1 MNRRINTLILILVL
15 VALAL
20 WVDLSNT
27 ITITNPFN
35 GNSIYSRN
43 VATRLGLDLRGGL
56 QVLLEADLPADQPI
70 DSEQLSV
77 ARDILENRTNAL
89 GVSESSLQVAG
100 ERRIV
105 GEFPGVKDPE
115 EVMGTLGQTG
125 LLEFVDFSA
134 LTQEEIAQIIAQEIE
149 IKTDFG
155 LSQPVESPDLSAPLE
170 ERVYHTVL
178 TGTALKTVS
187 VGRSQVGE
195 FYIQFE
201 LNSEGAK
208 IFKEY
213 TGSHIGKVLA
223 IVLDKKVISA
233 PVIQAQI
240 ENQGQITGKF
250 TYEEANSLTIQLR
263 YGSLPI
269 PFKVV
274 ESRIVGPT
282 LGQDSLTKSLFAGLV
297 GILIVF
303 LFMGIY
309 YRLPGVLADISIII
323 YAILAFAIFKWIPVT
338 LTLPGVAG
346 FLLSTGSALD
356 ANILI
361 FERLKEELRAGRRL
375 DAAANIGWT
384 RAWPSIRDSNIA
396 TLITSAILF
405 LFGNAFGATI
415 VKGFAFTLFIGVAIS
430 LFTSLIVTRTLLNLV
445 LGLIKPGTE
454 KPSWFGL

>member
-1 MNRRINTLILILVL
+1 MNRHINTLILILIL

-20 WVDLSNT
+20 WIDLSDT
-27 ITITNPFN
+27 FTLTNPFN
-35 GNSIYSRN
+35 GNVIYSRN

-56 QVLLEADLPADQPI
+56 QVLLEADLPSDQKV
-70 DSEQLSV
+70 DAEQMAV

-105 GEFPGVKDPE
+105 GEFPGVKDPD

-134 LTQEEIAQIIAQEIE
+134 LTDQEIAQIIGEQIE

-155 LSQPVESPDLSAPLE
+155 LEQPIENPDTSLPLN

-178 TGTALKTVS
+178 TGSALKTVS

-195 FYIQFE
+195 FYIHFE

-240 ENQGQITGKF
+240 EDQGQITGQF

-282 LGQDSLTKSLFAGLV
+282 LGQDSLTKSLFAGVV

-309 YRLPGVLADISIII
+309 YRLPGVLADISIIV
-323 YAILAFAIFKWIPVT
+323 YAVLAFAIFKWIPVT

-375 DAAANIGWT
+375 DAAANIGWA

-430 LFTSLIVTRTLLNLV
+430 LFTSLVVTRTLLKLV
-445 LGLIKPGTE
+445 LGFIKPGTE